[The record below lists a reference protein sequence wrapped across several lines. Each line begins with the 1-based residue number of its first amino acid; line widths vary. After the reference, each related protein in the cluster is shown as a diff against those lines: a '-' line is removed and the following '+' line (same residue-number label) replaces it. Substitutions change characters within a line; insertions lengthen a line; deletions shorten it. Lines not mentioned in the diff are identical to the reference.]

1 MSEAQVI
8 IGVPGKWKT
17 RTELIQAIA
26 SQSEGYLMAGHI
38 IHNAKK
44 DVGFQVEV
52 YEQDPGLREAFF
64 YASRETFDD
73 NLLNEIEQHTFTIY
87 VIADSNRFED
97 LLNVVDVGAGLLR
110 SGGLAVKIETTGI
123 AYTKEEWNQLSTE
136 KEYFPIYSHFVT
148 LIGDEDHYF
157 SCGMKA
163 FGLPDTVIPSSLPPE
178 EAADLL
184 NNVNLYSIV
193 ENPTF
198 RSGETFSIGE
208 NTAVFHID
216 LTNDSRYDE
225 EDVFYNPFGLL
236 ELTPV

>member
-1 MSEAQVI
+1 M
-8 IGVPGKWKT
+8 
-17 RTELIQAIA
+17 
-26 SQSEGYLMAGHI
+26 
-38 IHNAKK
+38 
-44 DVGFQVEV
+44 EV
-52 YEQDPGLREAFF
+52 YEQDPGLRDAFS
-64 YASRETFDD
+64 YASRETFDE
-73 NLLNEIEQHTFTIY
+73 NLLSEIEHHTFTIY

-97 LLNVVDVGAGLLR
+97 LLNVVEVGAGLLR
-110 SGGLAVKIETTGI
+110 SGGLAVKIETTGV
-123 AYTKEEWNQLSTE
+123 AYTKEEWNQLCTE
-136 KEYFPIYSHFVT
+136 QEYFPIYSHFVT
-148 LIGDEDHYF
+148 LIGDENHYF

-163 FGLPDTVIPSSLPPE
+163 FGLRDTVIPSSLPPE

-208 NTAVFHID
+208 NTAVFNIV

-225 EDVFYNPFGLL
+225 EDVIYNPYGLL